1 MAEFGDDEDA
11 PAAPPDEMKALRAC
25 KVCTLV
31 KTFTQFVNRGCD
43 NCEWMELADREDR
56 VAECTSAFFEGMI
69 SVVSPGESW
78 VARWQRLDNLKPGV
92 YAMEV
97 TGELPDFAQ
106 RYADERGIR
115 PRAKPVQT

>member
-1 MAEFGDDEDA
+1 MSEFDDEDA

-106 RYADERGIR
+106 RYVDERGIR